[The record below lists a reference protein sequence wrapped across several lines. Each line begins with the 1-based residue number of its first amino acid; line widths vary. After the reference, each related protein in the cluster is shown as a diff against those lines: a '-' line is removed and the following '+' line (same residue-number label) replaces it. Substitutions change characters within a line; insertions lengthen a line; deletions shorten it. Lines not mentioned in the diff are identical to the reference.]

1 MVEITKTVYAG
12 SREKWRKWL
21 EKNHDRVDEIWLLYA
36 KKASGKKRV
45 EYAEAVEEALCFGW
59 IDGIVKP
66 VDEHFYAQRFTPRRE
81 RSKWST
87 INIARYE
94 RLLREGR
101 IAAPGLAKPPDKN
114 RIGLTPKERV
124 KTIPGDIRKAL
135 SEVWSKFEALPPSRQ
150 RNYISWIVEA
160 KRNET
165 RLRRLAGLL
174 KELRGR

>member
-66 VDEHFYAQRFTPRRE
+66 VDEHFYAQRFTPRRPK
-81 RSKWST
+81 SKWSK
-87 INIARYE
+87 INCDRYAK
-94 RLLREGR
+94 LLREGR
-101 IAAPGLAKPPDKN
+101 IAKAGLAKPPDKS
-114 RIGLTPKERV
+114 RI
-124 KTIPGDIRKAL
+124 AL
-135 SEVWSKFEALPPSRQ
+135 SPAQREFSIPADVQRALRPVRKKFAALPASHQ
-150 RNYISWIVEA
+150 RNYIAWIKDA
-160 KRNET
+160 KKEET
-165 RLRRLAGLL
+165 RARRIAKLLAQLQ
-174 KELRGR
+174 K